1 MPYGRHGERHTSS
14 EEILF
19 IISDIL
25 FWKFTMVL
33 KRAQVDNLV
42 TEELVGKSLTK
53 KAFGKI
59 LARRIIL
66 HDLWLDFKCNN
77 NIERKRFC
85 V

>member
-1 MPYGRHGERHTSS
+1 
-14 EEILF
+14 
-19 IISDIL
+19 
-25 FWKFTMVL
+25 MVL

-59 LARRIIL
+59 LPRRIIL